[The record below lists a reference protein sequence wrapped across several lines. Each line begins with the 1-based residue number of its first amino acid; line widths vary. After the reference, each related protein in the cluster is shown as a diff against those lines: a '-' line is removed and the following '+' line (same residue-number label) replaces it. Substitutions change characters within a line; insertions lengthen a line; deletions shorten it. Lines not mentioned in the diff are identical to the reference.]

1 MPHTTM
7 GVCVPHSADRYV
19 DDLFHEGTRT
29 LYIAGKKY
37 EYECTGDWALK
48 LKKHS
53 DEIIEFIQ
61 SHDKTRHMFL
71 VRYAVISAVI
81 SVVISAVI
89 SGVISTVIYA
99 LQEASKEHTPSAR
112 TMDKPVAEREP
123 KKQSKSAGTRMSSE
137 FCRLGGEAK
146 TLSKTYIAVV
156 T

>member
-71 VRYAVISAVI
+71 VRYAVS
-81 SVVISAVI
+81 
-89 SGVISTVIYA
+89 
-99 LQEASKEHTPSAR
+99 Q
-112 TMDKPVAEREP
+112 
-123 KKQSKSAGTRMSSE
+123 TRW
-137 FCRLGGEAK
+137 FK
-146 TLSKTYIAVV
+146 
-156 T
+156 